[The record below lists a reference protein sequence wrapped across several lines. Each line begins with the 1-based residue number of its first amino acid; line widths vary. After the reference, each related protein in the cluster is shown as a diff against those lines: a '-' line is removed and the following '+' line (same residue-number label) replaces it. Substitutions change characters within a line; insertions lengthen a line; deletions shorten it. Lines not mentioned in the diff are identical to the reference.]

1 MDALHEPTTS
11 YFDLL
16 TAHQNLMELVRQHP
30 DDTNL
35 VICLAECERQRDV
48 KFRLMQARRREM
60 L

>member
-1 MDALHEPTTS
+1 MDAA

-16 TAHQNLMELVRQHP
+16 TAHQNLLELVRQHP
-30 DDTNL
+30 EDNNL

-48 KFRLMQARRREM
+48 RFLTMKARRREM